1 MVTLQVGTK
10 PTADAAGIITVEP
23 DPVEETCLTR
33 YLPNTDR
40 PTLGKRRVGQKE
52 SKTIY
57 KNIQQIRNKRRNNTL
72 ENYAKYIFLLQF
84 YLWFNFNFFS
94 FLSMVIM
101 ISARKKKKIE
111 FQHILWANSSLILL
125 APGSYNTC
133 FSYM

>member
-57 KNIQQIRNKRRNNTL
+57 KNIQQIRNERRNNTL
-72 ENYAKYIFLLQF
+72 ENYAKYMFC
-84 YLWFNFNFFS
+84 FNFIFGSILIFFH
-94 FLSMVIM
+94 F
-101 ISARKKKKIE
+101 
-111 FQHILWANSSLILL
+111 
-125 APGSYNTC
+125 
-133 FSYM
+133 